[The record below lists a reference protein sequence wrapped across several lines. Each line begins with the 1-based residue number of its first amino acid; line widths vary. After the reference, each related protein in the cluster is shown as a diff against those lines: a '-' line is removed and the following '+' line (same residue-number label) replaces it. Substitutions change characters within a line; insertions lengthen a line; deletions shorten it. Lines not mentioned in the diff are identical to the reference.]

1 MAFFLLQAAYTPD
14 GWKALIE
21 HPQNRIEAIKPAI
34 EQLDGTVVDGWLSFG
49 EYDIVAILDL
59 PTNVSAAAMSMAFSA
74 GGVLKS
80 AQDDAADL
88 GGGGRRG
95 DGARLRVRLPARHG
109 LRLARDRWALA
120 RAPTGPAAILGR

>member
-1 MAFFLLQAAYTPD
+1 MAFYLLQVAYTPD
-14 GWKALIE
+14 GWRTLIE
-21 HPQNRIEAIKPAI
+21 HPQNRIDAIKPAI

-80 AQDDAADL
+80 IKTTPLITMGEAVEAMELAAES
-88 GGGGRRG
+88 
-95 DGARLRVRLPARHG
+95 VYQPAN
-109 LRLARDRWALA
+109 A
-120 RAPTGPAAILGR
+120 

>member
-1 MAFFLLQAAYTPD
+1 MAFFLLQVGYTPE

-34 EQLDGTVVDGWLSFG
+34 EQLDGKVVDGWLSFG

-80 AQDDAADL
+80 IKTTPLISMDEAIDAMELA
-88 GGGGRRG
+88 
-95 DGARLRVRLPARHG
+95 AESVYQPAN
-109 LRLARDRWALA
+109 A
-120 RAPTGPAAILGR
+120 